1 MIYKK
6 KDKNISILLVCIRII
21 IELKSFFIRSST
33 LIRGVK
39 AVYGLYRKYCV
50 ILFVK
55 HDLCKDKSEVVL

>member
-50 ILFVK
+50 ILF
-55 HDLCKDKSEVVL
+55 CRA